1 MKFAHKM
8 ICLLVLVLSASFGLG
23 GCWLLYSDFAVQR
36 RTVLTADAALHSQIC
51 TDVQTDLLDRQ
62 RRGLEMGGAVAA
74 ARLALHQQPA
84 ALWQGE
90 ELVSSN
96 IPVDVNAPLADGT
109 MTTVRSGGGT
119 YALFA
124 SELQGGYRIV
134 TAYDL
139 TALYTSRNAA
149 VRRFLGLEAVVL
161 AAAVL
166 VTALLARQMT
176 RPLQILRT
184 ASAEIAGGDYDR
196 RTALHTG
203 DELENVSQSFD
214 KMADAV
220 QEKIA
225 DLQVDVQ
232 RREDFMGAFAH
243 ELKTPMTSIIGY
255 ADMLRT
261 LQIDPAEQHEAAGA
275 IYHES
280 RRLEALSYK
289 LLSLL
294 SLSDE
299 RLELAPVDLA
309 DLWPQLRMACPQVPL
324 LTPQGGAV
332 VHGDADLLLDLLC
345 NLVQNAAKASPAGMP
360 VTVLLADA
368 GDTVALTVQDH
379 GCGIPAD
386 KLARV
391 TEPFYMVDKSR
402 ARKQGG
408 SGMGLAL
415 CQRIAAVHDGTLQI
429 SSQVGVG
436 TAVTVTLPKEVQP

>member
-139 TALYTSRNAA
+139 TVLYTSRNAA

-161 AAAVL
+161 AAA
-166 VTALLARQMT
+166 
-176 RPLQILRT
+176 
-184 ASAEIAGGDYDR
+184 
-196 RTALHTG
+196 ALH
-203 DELENVSQSFD
+203 
-214 KMADAV
+214 M
-220 QEKIA
+220 
-225 DLQVDVQ
+225 
-232 RREDFMGAFAH
+232 H
-243 ELKTPMTSIIGY
+243 
-255 ADMLRT
+255 
-261 LQIDPAEQHEAAGA
+261 
-275 IYHES
+275 
-280 RRLEALSYK
+280 
-289 LLSLL
+289 
-294 SLSDE
+294 
-299 RLELAPVDLA
+299 
-309 DLWPQLRMACPQVPL
+309 
-324 LTPQGGAV
+324 
-332 VHGDADLLLDLLC
+332 
-345 NLVQNAAKASPAGMP
+345 
-360 VTVLLADA
+360 
-368 GDTVALTVQDH
+368 
-379 GCGIPAD
+379 
-386 KLARV
+386 
-391 TEPFYMVDKSR
+391 
-402 ARKQGG
+402 
-408 SGMGLAL
+408 
-415 CQRIAAVHDGTLQI
+415 
-429 SSQVGVG
+429 
-436 TAVTVTLPKEVQP
+436 

>member
-161 AAAVL
+161 AAYVVCRRALRLATRLTAVGSVVL
-166 VTALLARQMT
+166 LFSLLA
-176 RPLQILRT
+176 
-184 ASAEIAGGDYDR
+184 AEAAAFCTVSDAGGL
-196 RTALHTG
+196 TA
-203 DELENVSQSFD
+203 
-214 KMADAV
+214 
-220 QEKIA
+220 
-225 DLQVDVQ
+225 
-232 RREDFMGAFAH
+232 
-243 ELKTPMTSIIGY
+243 
-255 ADMLRT
+255 
-261 LQIDPAEQHEAAGA
+261 
-275 IYHES
+275 
-280 RRLEALSYK
+280 
-289 LLSLL
+289 
-294 SLSDE
+294 
-299 RLELAPVDLA
+299 
-309 DLWPQLRMACPQVPL
+309 
-324 LTPQGGAV
+324 
-332 VHGDADLLLDLLC
+332 
-345 NLVQNAAKASPAGMP
+345 
-360 VTVLLADA
+360 
-368 GDTVALTVQDH
+368 
-379 GCGIPAD
+379 
-386 KLARV
+386 AR
-391 TEPFYMVDKSR
+391 
-402 ARKQGG
+402 Q
-408 SGMGLAL
+408 
-415 CQRIAAVHDGTLQI
+415 
-429 SSQVGVG
+429 
-436 TAVTVTLPKEVQP
+436 TAVTTGGALAAVWLAGTLLLPRTCCPFGSAHRYR